1 MNLREIDLMEPAI
14 EWRNALGFDDRE
26 TGRGPRRLPDW
37 TRPQIPDLFVEA
49 MVRMTSGVRL
59 AFRTNATRVELD
71 VGLLSFRG
79 VDDPPRTLGFDVVVD
94 GEVLIRE
101 STDGGSRFVLDPI
114 TREVLGFEEGA
125 PIMLGFDLDGASHDV
140 EIWLPTAAS
149 CDIQA
154 LRISSGAAVER
165 AAPTG
170 RRHWVHH
177 GSSISHCMEVV
188 HPTETW
194 PAVAARAGAVDLT
207 NLALAG
213 QCHLDQYVAR
223 TMRDLAPDLVS
234 LKVGINVINMDSMK
248 ERIFKPAFHGFVDTI
263 RERNPDTPF
272 VVVSPIFC
280 PSAEDHPG
288 PTVTGRDGRF
298 RVIDGP
304 AALRDG
310 SLTLRRVREI
320 LSEAV
325 AQRRAAGDAHL
336 HYLDGLTLFA
346 EADHLAGDLPDD
358 LHPSPAGYRRM
369 GERFAA
375 AMFGAGAPFATPA

>member
-1 MNLREIDLMEPAI
+1 MGVRTLELTDPAI
-14 EWRNALGFDDRE
+14 EWRNALGFDERD

-37 TRPQIPDLFVEA
+37 TRRQIPDVIVEA

-59 AFRTNATRVELD
+59 AFATDATRIELE
-71 VGLLSFRG
+71 VGLLSFRS
-79 VDDPPRTLGFDVVVD
+79 VDEPPRTHGIDLVVD
-94 GEVLIRE
+94 GEVQVRE
-101 STDGGSRFVLDPI
+101 CTDGGSRFVLDPV
-114 TREVLGFEEGA
+114 TREVLAFEEGS
-125 PIMLGFDLDGASHDV
+125 PLTLGFDLDGMPHDV

-149 CDIQA
+149 AEIQA
-154 LRISSGAAVER
+154 MRMSADAILQPPSSS
-165 AAPTG
+165 T
-170 RRHWVHH
+170 RRRWVHY

-194 PAVAARAGAVDLT
+194 PAIAARAGGVELT

-223 TMRDLAPDLVS
+223 TMRDLAPDLFS
-234 LKVGINVINMDSMK
+234 LKVGINIINMDSMK
-248 ERIFKPAFHGFVDTI
+248 ERVFTPAFHGFVDTI

-272 VVVSPIFC
+272 VIVSPIFC

-288 PTVTGRDGRF
+288 PTVPGRDGRF
-298 RVIDGP
+298 RVIEGTS
-304 AALRDG
+304 ALREG

-320 LSEAV
+320 LAEAV
-325 AQRRAAGDAHL
+325 AQRRAAGDENL

-358 LHPSPAGYRRM
+358 LHPNPAGYVRM
-369 GERFAA
+369 GERFVAA
-375 AMFGAGAPFATPA
+375 LFASGAPFAAVR